1 MHTHKKHCAEYIG
14 KITAQLAKMA
24 RGNDLDELA
33 YFLEIAALAA
43 ETPDEMRN
51 SSNSDRIPVLADAT
65 TLRHQAYR
73 CTQLARECPDMP
85 TAHELEA
92 IGVELMLTA
101 AELDKGLR

>member
-1 MHTHKKHCAEYIG
+1 MGTQEKHCAEYIG
-14 KITAQLAKMA
+14 DITAQLAKMA
-24 RGNDLDELA
+24 RGNNLDVLA

-43 ETPDEMRN
+43 QTPDEMRN
-51 SSNSDRIPVLADAT
+51 ISNSDGLPVLPDPN
-65 TLRHQAYR
+65 TLRDQAYR
-73 CTQLARECPDMP
+73 CTQLARECPDVP